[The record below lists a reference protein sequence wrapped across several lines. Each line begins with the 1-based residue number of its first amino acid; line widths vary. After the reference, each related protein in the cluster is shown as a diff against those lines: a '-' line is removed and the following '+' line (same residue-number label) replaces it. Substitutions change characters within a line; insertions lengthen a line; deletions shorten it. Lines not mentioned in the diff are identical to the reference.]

1 VSPTLGL
8 VGVLVGHKVKVYLG
22 AVLGDLVGAADGVA
36 VVGTALGPGVRRL
49 VVGPSVGGAL
59 LGVALGAPVRAAA
72 VGLAL
77 GADVGD
83 VVGLAVGD
91 LVGDVV
97 GKQWEFVTRF
107 RRVWLYCEKSVNSD
121 VKALVD
127 FQFGSSIIWFAHA
140 SFQNA

>member
-1 VSPTLGL
+1 M
-8 VGVLVGHKVKVYLG
+8 GHKVKVYVR
-22 AVLGDLVGAADGVA
+22 AVLGDLVGTADGVA
-36 VVGTALGPGVRRL
+36 VVGPGVGRL

-77 GADVGD
+77 GAGVGD

-97 GKQWEFVTRF
+97 GKQWEFVARF
-107 RRVWLYCEKSVNSD
+107 RRVVLYCEKSVNSD